1 VHARTDP
8 DNSLQPCGSMEAVQ
22 TAQFEL
28 SDASKAAAALGVID
42 VNAAGSGGWYACI
55 EV

>member
-1 VHARTDP
+1 
-8 DNSLQPCGSMEAVQ
+8 MEAVQ